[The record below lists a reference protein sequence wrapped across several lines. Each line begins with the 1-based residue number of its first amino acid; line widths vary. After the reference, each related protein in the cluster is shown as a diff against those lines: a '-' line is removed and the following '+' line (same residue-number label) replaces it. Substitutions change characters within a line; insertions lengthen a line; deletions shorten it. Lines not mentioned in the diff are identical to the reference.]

1 MDSDEYEI
9 LSNDTHNIGL
19 IVCLAEFDA
28 EGKPGRVT
36 PVVNDIEE
44 KIDDGHVIARV
55 SFKEPLQS
63 PAAYRYIANMLRG
76 IADDCEKAAAKREE
90 GRW

>member
-36 PVVNDIEE
+36 PVADC
-44 KIDDGHVIARV
+44 IDDGHGRKLF
-55 SFKEPLQS
+55 SLKEPEQP
-63 PAAYRYIANMLRG
+63 PAAYRHIANILRD
-76 IADDCEKAAAKREE
+76 IADHCDEDADEQE
-90 GRW
+90 GNR

>member
-19 IVCLAEFDA
+19 IVCLAEFDE
-28 EGKPGRVT
+28 EGKPSRVT
-36 PVVNDIEE
+36 PVVNDFEE

-55 SFKEPLQS
+55 SFNDPLQQ
-63 PAAYRYIANMLRG
+63 PAVYRHIANVLRD
-76 IADDCEKAAAKREE
+76 IADDCEQVAAKREE
-90 GRW
+90 GR